1 MNNKSNPYTYGII
14 LILLTYLSFGI
25 LDTIQKTAVQYHS
38 VFVLLF
44 VKYTFCLIFSF
55 FIAKKNNVK
64 NYYLSNNYKIQI
76 TRCILSVCEACFF
89 VLSFRYLALA
99 EAHTIGSLAP
109 VLVVFFSYLILKE
122 KINLA
127 TWVAIGISFFGVILI
142 MRPGLTIFNP
152 YLVIPL
158 LAAFFYSL
166 FQIATRLNARYDNN
180 ETMLFY
186 NGLIGVIITSILS
199 IFFWQP
205 LHSFSFIFFIFVGF
219 FFCMGL
225 FLQIKALSI
234 TPASVLAPYN
244 YTIIVWAIFFGLI
257 VYKEIPDIF
266 TIIGAII
273 IIASGVFIFRYS
285 YKQL

>member
-99 EAHTIGSLAP
+99 DAHTIGSLSP
-109 VLVVFFSYLILKE
+109 VLVVFFSYLILRE

-166 FQIATRLNARYDNN
+166 FQIATRLNAQYDDN

-205 LHSFSFIFFIFVGF
+205 LHSFSFIFFIFLGF

-244 YTIIVWAIFFGLI
+244 YTIIVCAILFGFV

-273 IIASGVFIFRYS
+273 IVASGVFIFRYS
-285 YKQL
+285 YK

>member
-1 MNNKSNPYTYGII
+1 MNNKSNPYSYGII

-64 NYYLSNNYKIQI
+64 KYYLSNNYKIQI
-76 TRCILSVCEACFF
+76 TRCVLSVCEACFF

-99 EAHTIGSLAP
+99 DAHTIGSLSP

-127 TWVAIGISFFGVILI
+127 TWVAIGISFFGVLLI

-152 YLVIPL
+152 YLIIPL
-158 LAAFFYSL
+158 FAAFFYSL
-166 FQIATRLNARYDNN
+166 FQIATRLNAQYDDN

-199 IFFWQP
+199 LFFWQP
-205 LHSFSFIFFIFVGF
+205 LHSFSFIFFIFLGF

-273 IIASGVFIFRYS
+273 IVASGVFIFRYS
-285 YKQL
+285 YK

>member
-99 EAHTIGSLAP
+99 DAHTIGSLSP

-127 TWVAIGISFFGVILI
+127 TWVAIGISFFGVLLI

-166 FQIATRLNARYDNN
+166 FQIATRLNAQYDDN

-199 IFFWQP
+199 LFFWQP
-205 LHSFSFIFFIFVGF
+205 LHSFSFIFFIFLGF
-219 FFCMGL
+219 FFCLGL

-273 IIASGVFIFRYS
+273 IVASGVFIFRYS
-285 YKQL
+285 YK

>member
-1 MNNKSNPYTYGII
+1 MNKKSNPYTYGII

-76 TRCILSVCEACFF
+76 TRCVLSVCEACFF

-99 EAHTIGSLAP
+99 DAHTIGSLSP

-127 TWVAIGISFFGVILI
+127 TLVAIGISFFGVLLI

-166 FQIATRLNARYDNN
+166 FQIATRLNAQYDDN

-205 LHSFSFIFFIFVGF
+205 LHSFSFIFFIFLGF
-219 FFCMGL
+219 FFCAGL

-244 YTIIVWAIFFGLI
+244 YTIIVWAILFGFVI
-257 VYKEIPDIF
+257 YKEIPDIF

-273 IIASGVFIFRYS
+273 IVVSGVFIFRYS
-285 YKQL
+285 YK

>member
-1 MNNKSNPYTYGII
+1 MNYKSNPYSYGII

-64 NYYLSNNYKIQI
+64 KYYLSNNYKIQI
-76 TRCILSVCEACFF
+76 TRCVLSVCEACFF

-99 EAHTIGSLAP
+99 DAHTIGSLSP

-127 TWVAIGISFFGVILI
+127 TWVAIGISFFGVLLI
-142 MRPGLTIFNP
+142 MRPGLTMFNP
-152 YLVIPL
+152 YLVIPS

-166 FQIATRLNARYDNN
+166 FQIATRLNAQYDDN

-199 IFFWQP
+199 LFFWQP
-205 LHSFSFIFFIFVGF
+205 LHSFSFIFFIFLGF

-273 IIASGVFIFRYS
+273 IVASGVFIFRYS
-285 YKQL
+285 YK

>member
-1 MNNKSNPYTYGII
+1 MNKKSNPYTYGII

-64 NYYLSNNYKIQI
+64 KYYLSNNYKIQI
-76 TRCILSVCEACFF
+76 TRCVLSVCEACFF

-99 EAHTIGSLAP
+99 DAHTIGSLSP
-109 VLVVFFSYLILKE
+109 VLVVFFSYLILRE

-166 FQIATRLNARYDNN
+166 FQIATRLNAQYDDN

-199 IFFWQP
+199 LFFWQP
-205 LHSFSFIFFIFVGF
+205 LHSFSFIFFIFLGF
-219 FFCMGL
+219 FFCAGL

-244 YTIIVWAIFFGLI
+244 YTIIVWAILFGFV

-273 IIASGVFIFRYS
+273 IVASGVFIFRYS
-285 YKQL
+285 YK

>member
-76 TRCILSVCEACFF
+76 ARCILSVCEACFF

-99 EAHTIGSLAP
+99 DAHTIGSLSP

-127 TWVAIGISFFGVILI
+127 TWVAIGISFFGVLLI

-166 FQIATRLNARYDNN
+166 FQIATRLNAQYDDN

-199 IFFWQP
+199 LFFWQP
-205 LHSFSFIFFIFVGF
+205 LHSFSFIFFIFLGF

-273 IIASGVFIFRYS
+273 IVASGVFIFRYS
-285 YKQL
+285 YK

>member
-99 EAHTIGSLAP
+99 DAHTIGSLSP

-127 TWVAIGISFFGVILI
+127 TWIAIGISFFGVLLI

-166 FQIATRLNARYDNN
+166 FQIATRLNAQYDDN

-199 IFFWQP
+199 LFFWQP
-205 LHSFSFIFFIFVGF
+205 LHSFSFIFFIFLGF

-234 TPASVLAPYN
+234 TPASILAPYN

-273 IIASGVFIFRYS
+273 IVASGVFIFRYS
-285 YKQL
+285 YK

>member
-1 MNNKSNPYTYGII
+1 MNNKSNPYAYGII

-99 EAHTIGSLAP
+99 DAHTIGSLSP

-127 TWVAIGISFFGVILI
+127 TWVAIGISFFGVLLI

-166 FQIATRLNARYDNN
+166 FQIATRLNAQYDDN

-205 LHSFSFIFFIFVGF
+205 LHSFSFIFFIFLGF

-273 IIASGVFIFRYS
+273 IVASGVFIFRYS
-285 YKQL
+285 YK

>member
-99 EAHTIGSLAP
+99 DAHTIGSLSP
-109 VLVVFFSYLILKE
+109 VLVVFFSYLILRE

-166 FQIATRLNARYDNN
+166 FQIATRLNAQYDDN

-199 IFFWQP
+199 LFFWQP
-205 LHSFSFIFFIFVGF
+205 LHSFSFIFFIFLGF

-273 IIASGVFIFRYS
+273 IVASGVFIFRYS
-285 YKQL
+285 YK

>member
-76 TRCILSVCEACFF
+76 TRCVLSVCEACFF

-99 EAHTIGSLAP
+99 DAHTIGSLSP
-109 VLVVFFSYLILKE
+109 VLVVFFSYLILRE

-166 FQIATRLNARYDNN
+166 FQIATRLNAQYDDN

-205 LHSFSFIFFIFVGF
+205 LHSFSFIFFIFLGF

-273 IIASGVFIFRYS
+273 IVASGVFIFRYS
-285 YKQL
+285 YK

>member
-1 MNNKSNPYTYGII
+1 MNNKSNPYSYGII

-64 NYYLSNNYKIQI
+64 KYYLSNNYKIQI
-76 TRCILSVCEACFF
+76 TRCVLSVCEACFF

-99 EAHTIGSLAP
+99 DAHTIGSLSP

-127 TWVAIGISFFGVILI
+127 TWVAIGISFFGVLLI

-166 FQIATRLNARYDNN
+166 FQIATRLNAQYDDN

-199 IFFWQP
+199 LFFWQP
-205 LHSFSFIFFIFVGF
+205 LHSFSFIFFIFLGF

-244 YTIIVWAIFFGLI
+244 YTIIVWAILFGLI

-273 IIASGVFIFRYS
+273 IVASGVFIFRYS
-285 YKQL
+285 YK

>member
-64 NYYLSNNYKIQI
+64 KYYLSNNYKIQI
-76 TRCILSVCEACFF
+76 TRCVLSVCEACFF

-99 EAHTIGSLAP
+99 DAHTIGSLSP

-127 TWVAIGISFFGVILI
+127 TWIAIGISFFGVLLI

-166 FQIATRLNARYDNN
+166 FQIATRLNAQYDDN

-186 NGLIGVIITSILS
+186 NGIIGVIITSILS
-199 IFFWQP
+199 LFFWQP
-205 LHSFSFIFFIFVGF
+205 LHSFSFIFFIFLGF

-244 YTIIVWAIFFGLI
+244 YTIIVWAILFGLV
-257 VYKEIPDIF
+257 VYKEIPDLF

-273 IIASGVFIFRYS
+273 IVVSGVFIFRYS
-285 YKQL
+285 YK

>member
-1 MNNKSNPYTYGII
+1 MNKKSNPYTYGII

-99 EAHTIGSLAP
+99 DAHTIGSLSP
-109 VLVVFFSYLILKE
+109 VLVVFFSYLILRE

-166 FQIATRLNARYDNN
+166 FQIATRLNAQYDDN

-205 LHSFSFIFFIFVGF
+205 LHSFSFIFFIFLGF

-273 IIASGVFIFRYS
+273 IVASGVFIFRYS
-285 YKQL
+285 YK

>member
-1 MNNKSNPYTYGII
+1 MNNKSNPYSYGII

-64 NYYLSNNYKIQI
+64 KYYLSNNYKIQI

-99 EAHTIGSLAP
+99 DAHTIGSLSP

-127 TWVAIGISFFGVILI
+127 TWVAIGISFFGVLLI

-166 FQIATRLNARYDNN
+166 FQIATRLNAQYDDN

-199 IFFWQP
+199 LFFWQP
-205 LHSFSFIFFIFVGF
+205 LHSFSFIFFIFLGF

-273 IIASGVFIFRYS
+273 IVVSGVFIFRYS
-285 YKQL
+285 YK

>member
-1 MNNKSNPYTYGII
+1 MNNKSNPYSYGII

-64 NYYLSNNYKIQI
+64 KYYLSNNYKIQI
-76 TRCILSVCEACFF
+76 TRCVLSVCEACFF

-99 EAHTIGSLAP
+99 DAHTIGSLSP

-127 TWVAIGISFFGVILI
+127 TWVAIGISFFGVLLI

-166 FQIATRLNARYDNN
+166 FQIATRLNAQYDDN

-199 IFFWQP
+199 LFFWQP
-205 LHSFSFIFFIFVGF
+205 LHSFSFIFFILLGF

-273 IIASGVFIFRYS
+273 IVVSGVFIFRYS
-285 YKQL
+285 YK

>member
-1 MNNKSNPYTYGII
+1 MNTKSNPYTYGII
-14 LILLTYLSFGI
+14 LTLLTYLSFGI

-99 EAHTIGSLAP
+99 DAHTIGSLSP
-109 VLVVFFSYLILKE
+109 VLVVFFSYLILRE

-166 FQIATRLNARYDNN
+166 FQIATRLNAQYDDN

-205 LHSFSFIFFIFVGF
+205 LHSFSFIFFIFLGF

-244 YTIIVWAIFFGLI
+244 YTIIVWAILFGLV

-273 IIASGVFIFRYS
+273 IVVSGLFIFRYS
-285 YKQL
+285 YK

>member
-99 EAHTIGSLAP
+99 DAHTIGSLSP
-109 VLVVFFSYLILKE
+109 VLVVFFSYLILRE

-166 FQIATRLNARYDNN
+166 FQIATRLNAQYDDN

-205 LHSFSFIFFIFVGF
+205 LHSFSFIFFIFLGF

-244 YTIIVWAIFFGLI
+244 YTIIVWAILFGLV

-273 IIASGVFIFRYS
+273 IVVSGLFIFRYS
-285 YKQL
+285 YK

>member
-1 MNNKSNPYTYGII
+1 MNYKSNPYSYGII

-64 NYYLSNNYKIQI
+64 KYYLSNNYKIQI
-76 TRCILSVCEACFF
+76 TRCALSVCEACFF

-99 EAHTIGSLAP
+99 DAHTIGSLSP

-127 TWVAIGISFFGVILI
+127 TWVAIGISFFGVLLI

-166 FQIATRLNARYDNN
+166 FQIATRLNAQYDDN

-199 IFFWQP
+199 LFFWQP
-205 LHSFSFIFFIFVGF
+205 LHSFSFIFFIFLGF
-219 FFCMGL
+219 FFCVGL

-244 YTIIVWAIFFGLI
+244 YTIIVWAILFGFV

-273 IIASGVFIFRYS
+273 IVASGVFIFKYS
-285 YKQL
+285 YK

>member
-76 TRCILSVCEACFF
+76 TRCVLSVCEACFF

-99 EAHTIGSLAP
+99 DAHTIGSLSP
-109 VLVVFFSYLILKE
+109 VLVVFFSYLILRE

-166 FQIATRLNARYDNN
+166 FQIATRLNAQYDDN

-205 LHSFSFIFFIFVGF
+205 LHSFSFIFFIFLGF
-219 FFCMGL
+219 FFCAGL

-244 YTIIVWAIFFGLI
+244 YTIIVWAILFGFVI
-257 VYKEIPDIF
+257 YKEIPDIF

-273 IIASGVFIFRYS
+273 IVASGVFIFRYS
-285 YKQL
+285 YK

>member
-1 MNNKSNPYTYGII
+1 MNIKSNPYTYGII

-76 TRCILSVCEACFF
+76 TRCVLSVCEACFF

-99 EAHTIGSLAP
+99 DAHTIGSLSP
-109 VLVVFFSYLILKE
+109 VLVVFFSYLILRE

-166 FQIATRLNARYDNN
+166 FQIATRLNAQYDDN

-205 LHSFSFIFFIFVGF
+205 LHSFSFIFFIFLGF

-244 YTIIVWAIFFGLI
+244 YTIIVWAILFGLV

-273 IIASGVFIFRYS
+273 IVASGVFIFRYS
-285 YKQL
+285 YK

>member
-1 MNNKSNPYTYGII
+1 MNNKSNPYTYRII

-64 NYYLSNNYKIQI
+64 KYYLSNNYKIQI

-99 EAHTIGSLAP
+99 DAHTIGSLSP

-127 TWVAIGISFFGVILI
+127 TWVAIGISFFGVLLI

-166 FQIATRLNARYDNN
+166 FQIATRLNAQYDDN

-199 IFFWQP
+199 LFFWQP
-205 LHSFSFIFFIFVGF
+205 LHSFSFIFFIFLGL

-273 IIASGVFIFRYS
+273 IVASGVFIFRYS
-285 YKQL
+285 YK

>member
-1 MNNKSNPYTYGII
+1 MY
-14 LILLTYLSFGI
+14 
-25 LDTIQKTAVQYHS
+25 YH
-38 VFVLLF
+38 
-44 VKYTFCLIFSF
+44 
-55 FIAKKNNVK
+55 
-64 NYYLSNNYKIQI
+64 
-76 TRCILSVCEACFF
+76 
-89 VLSFRYLALA
+89 
-99 EAHTIGSLAP
+99 
-109 VLVVFFSYLILKE
+109 
-122 KINLA
+122 LA

-166 FQIATRLNARYDNN
+166 FQIATRLNAQYDDN

-205 LHSFSFIFFIFVGF
+205 LHSFSFIFFIFLGF
-219 FFCMGL
+219 FFCAGL

-244 YTIIVWAIFFGLI
+244 YTIIVWAILFGFV

-273 IIASGVFIFRYS
+273 IVASGVFIFRYS
-285 YKQL
+285 YK

>member
-1 MNNKSNPYTYGII
+1 MNKKSNPYTYGII

-99 EAHTIGSLAP
+99 DAHTIGSLSP
-109 VLVVFFSYLILKE
+109 VLVVFFSYLILRE

-127 TWVAIGISFFGVILI
+127 SWVAIGISFFGVILI

-166 FQIATRLNARYDNN
+166 FQIATRLNAQYDDN

-205 LHSFSFIFFIFVGF
+205 LHSFSFIFFIFLGF

-273 IIASGVFIFRYS
+273 IVASGVFIFRYS
-285 YKQL
+285 YK

>member
-1 MNNKSNPYTYGII
+1 MNKKSNPYTYGII

-99 EAHTIGSLAP
+99 DAHTIGSLSP
-109 VLVVFFSYLILKE
+109 VLVVSFSYLILRE

-166 FQIATRLNARYDNN
+166 FQIATRLNAQYDDN

-205 LHSFSFIFFIFVGF
+205 LHSFSFIFFIFLGF

-273 IIASGVFIFRYS
+273 IVASGVFIFRYS
-285 YKQL
+285 YK

>member
-76 TRCILSVCEACFF
+76 TRCVLSVCEACFF

-99 EAHTIGSLAP
+99 DAHTIGSLSP
-109 VLVVFFSYLILKE
+109 VLVVFFSYLILRE

-166 FQIATRLNARYDNN
+166 FQIATRLNAQYDDN

-205 LHSFSFIFFIFVGF
+205 LHSFSFIFFIFLGF
-219 FFCMGL
+219 FFCAGL

-244 YTIIVWAIFFGLI
+244 YTIIVWAILFGLV

-273 IIASGVFIFRYS
+273 IVASGVFIFRYS
-285 YKQL
+285 YK

>member
-1 MNNKSNPYTYGII
+1 MNNKSNPYSYGII

-64 NYYLSNNYKIQI
+64 KYYLSNNYKIQI
-76 TRCILSVCEACFF
+76 TRCVLSVCEACFF

-99 EAHTIGSLAP
+99 DAHTIGSLSP
-109 VLVVFFSYLILKE
+109 VLVVFFSYLILRE

-166 FQIATRLNARYDNN
+166 FQIATRLNAQYDDN

-205 LHSFSFIFFIFVGF
+205 LHSFSFIFFIFLGF

-244 YTIIVWAIFFGLI
+244 YTIIVWAILFGFV

-273 IIASGVFIFRYS
+273 IVASGVFIFRYS
-285 YKQL
+285 YK

>member
-1 MNNKSNPYTYGII
+1 MNKKSNPYTYGII

-76 TRCILSVCEACFF
+76 TRCVLSVCEACFF

-99 EAHTIGSLAP
+99 DAHTIGSLSP

-127 TWVAIGISFFGVILI
+127 TWVAIGISFFGVLLI

-166 FQIATRLNARYDNN
+166 FQIATRLNAQYDDN

-199 IFFWQP
+199 LFFWQP
-205 LHSFSFIFFIFVGF
+205 LHSFSFIFFIFLGF

-244 YTIIVWAIFFGLI
+244 YTIIVWAILFGFV

-273 IIASGVFIFRYS
+273 IVASGVFIFRYS
-285 YKQL
+285 YK

>member
-1 MNNKSNPYTYGII
+1 MNNKSNPYSYGII

-99 EAHTIGSLAP
+99 DAHTIGSLSP
-109 VLVVFFSYLILKE
+109 VLVVFFSYLILRE

-166 FQIATRLNARYDNN
+166 FQIATRLNAQYDDN

-205 LHSFSFIFFIFVGF
+205 LHSFSFIFFIFLGF
-219 FFCMGL
+219 FFCAGL

-244 YTIIVWAIFFGLI
+244 YTIIVWAILFGLV

-273 IIASGVFIFRYS
+273 IVASGVFIFRYS
-285 YKQL
+285 YK

>member
-1 MNNKSNPYTYGII
+1 MNNKSNPYSYGII

-25 LDTIQKTAVQYHS
+25 LDTIQKTAGQYHS

-64 NYYLSNNYKIQI
+64 KYYLSNNYKIQI
-76 TRCILSVCEACFF
+76 TRCVLSVCEACFF

-99 EAHTIGSLAP
+99 DAHTIGSLSP

-127 TWVAIGISFFGVILI
+127 TWVAIGISFFGVLLI

-166 FQIATRLNARYDNN
+166 FQIATRLNAQYDDN

-199 IFFWQP
+199 LFFWQP
-205 LHSFSFIFFIFVGF
+205 LHSFSFIFFIFLGF

-273 IIASGVFIFRYS
+273 IVASGVFIFRYS
-285 YKQL
+285 YK

>member
-1 MNNKSNPYTYGII
+1 MNNKSNPYSYGII

-64 NYYLSNNYKIQI
+64 KYYLSNNYKIQI
-76 TRCILSVCEACFF
+76 TRCVLSVCEACFF

-99 EAHTIGSLAP
+99 DAHTIGSLSP

-127 TWVAIGISFFGVILI
+127 TWVAIGISFFGVLLI

-166 FQIATRLNARYDNN
+166 FQIATRLNAQYDDN

-199 IFFWQP
+199 LFFWQP
-205 LHSFSFIFFIFVGF
+205 LHSFSFIFFIFLGF
-219 FFCMGL
+219 FFCAGL

-244 YTIIVWAIFFGLI
+244 YTIIVWAILFGLV

-273 IIASGVFIFRYS
+273 IVVSGVFIFRYS
-285 YKQL
+285 YK

>member
-1 MNNKSNPYTYGII
+1 MNKKSNPYTYGII

-76 TRCILSVCEACFF
+76 TRCVLSVCEACFF

-99 EAHTIGSLAP
+99 DAHTIGSLSP
-109 VLVVFFSYLILKE
+109 VLVVFFSYLILRE

-127 TWVAIGISFFGVILI
+127 TWVAISISFFGVILI

-166 FQIATRLNARYDNN
+166 FQIATRLNAQYDDN

-205 LHSFSFIFFIFVGF
+205 LHSFSFIFFIFLGF
-219 FFCMGL
+219 FFCAGL

-244 YTIIVWAIFFGLI
+244 YTIIVWAILFGLV

-273 IIASGVFIFRYS
+273 IVASGVFIFRYS
-285 YKQL
+285 YK

>member
-14 LILLTYLSFGI
+14 LILLTYLSFGL

-76 TRCILSVCEACFF
+76 TRCVLSVCEACFF

-99 EAHTIGSLAP
+99 DAHTIGSLSP
-109 VLVVFFSYLILKE
+109 VLVVFFSYLILRE

-166 FQIATRLNARYDNN
+166 FQIATRLNAQYDDN

-205 LHSFSFIFFIFVGF
+205 LHSFSFIFFIFLGF
-219 FFCMGL
+219 FFCVGL

-244 YTIIVWAIFFGLI
+244 YTIIVWAILFGFV

-273 IIASGVFIFRYS
+273 IVASGVFIFRYS
-285 YKQL
+285 YK

>member
-1 MNNKSNPYTYGII
+1 MNNKSNPYAYGII

-99 EAHTIGSLAP
+99 DAHTIGSLSP

-127 TWVAIGISFFGVILI
+127 TWVAIGISFFGVLLI

-166 FQIATRLNARYDNN
+166 FQIATRLNAQYDDN

-199 IFFWQP
+199 LFFWQP
-205 LHSFSFIFFIFVGF
+205 LHSFSFIFFIFLGF
-219 FFCMGL
+219 FFCAGL

-244 YTIIVWAIFFGLI
+244 YTIIVWAILFGFV

-273 IIASGVFIFRYS
+273 IVASGVFIFRYS
-285 YKQL
+285 YK